1 MAMVKKWDADI
12 AGVLATQSDM
22 EKAQVLGRK
31 SIIKNQQNSLQFYL
45 KIISNVPFSFPDSV
59 TVVTCFGE
67 ELERWGFV
75 DDTSETD
82 DNRIIKLEE
91 FLHSYILF
99 FKVEMNRNT
108 QSNMEFYIAKNIHI
122 QKKADSY
129 RDGDHLVPIPIFNE
143 SISNMKLADFKRALY
158 KQGFVGLNNHI
169 SKEKNDSPKYI
180 AWGENNNMVISLYGE
195 FDDFSNAFAG
205 FRFIPE
211 GKIGTLGISEEIL
224 NESYVS
230 RDILFLPWKLYSDI
244 EETWSNATLIE
255 PSDIG
260 LDAQKNNDYKEEQRS
275 EMSEE
280 ENIEENAFNNEE
292 KFMKR
297 FVQYTEK
304 NGLIYAEVDLY
315 NFHTAIKTGSL
326 VILSGMSGT
335 GKSKLV
341 QEYAGALHLSSDK
354 VIFIPVRPFW
364 QDDADLIGYLDTLN
378 NIYRP
383 GDSGLVNLLIDAE
396 RNPDSVYIVCFDEM
410 NLARVE
416 HYFSQ
421 FLSVLEMEDG
431 KRFLQLYNEEY
442 ENRIHNSHAY
452 PPKIAIGKNVIFVGT
467 VNVDESTHHFSDKV
481 LDRANVISLTVNS
494 FDEYLKIKKLKK
506 QKDDKAQPNVQTKSL
521 TVYYNEFETFIN
533 RKEDDLDLNEGELA
547 FFWDLHRLLSKY
559 NKNIGVGWRII
570 KQIEKYVKN
579 VPKFGPLTKSEAIDI
594 QLVQRVMTKI
604 RGSEEQLNKVLGS
617 YDINE
622 EKVLDSKL
630 QELFD
635 EYKQISDFTKS
646 RECLIDKSRELQLHG
661 HTI

>member
-1 MAMVKKWDADI
+1 MAPLKKWDADI

-22 EKAQVLGRK
+22 EKTQILGRK
-31 SIIKNQQNSLQFYL
+31 PIIKNQQNSLQFYL
-45 KIISNVPFSFPDSV
+45 KIISNVPSSFPDSV
-59 TVVTCFGE
+59 KVVTCFGE

-75 DDTSETD
+75 DDTSDTD
-82 DNRIIKLEE
+82 DNRIAKLEK

-99 FKVEMNRNT
+99 FKVEMNRST
-108 QSNMEFYIAKNIHI
+108 QSNMEFYIVKNVHI

-129 RDGDHLVPIPIFNE
+129 REGDHLVPIPIFNE
-143 SISNMKLADFKRALY
+143 SISNMKLDDFKRALH
-158 KQGFVGLNNHI
+158 KQRFVGLNNHI

-195 FDDFSNAFAG
+195 FDDFSTAFAG

-211 GKIGTLGISEEIL
+211 GKIGTLEVSEEIL

-244 EETWSNATLIE
+244 EDTWSNAQVVE
-255 PSDIG
+255 PSDIK
-260 LDAQKNNDYKEEQRS
+260 LDDEKGNNCKEEQNS

-280 ENIEENAFNNEE
+280 ENIKETTFSNEE
-292 KFMKR
+292 KFMNR

-304 NGLIYAEVDLY
+304 NSLIYDEADLY

-354 VIFIPVRPFW
+354 ILFIPVRPFW

-396 RNPDSVYIVCFDEM
+396 RDSDSLYIVCFDEM

-452 PPKIAIGKNVIFVGT
+452 PPKVAIGKNIIFVGT

-481 LDRANVISLTVNS
+481 LDRANVINLTMNS
-494 FDEYLKIKKLKK
+494 FDEYLKIKELKK
-506 QKDDKAQPNVQTKSL
+506 QKDDKPQPNVQTKIL

-533 RKEDDLDLNEGELA
+533 RKEDDLDLNKDELA
-547 FFWDLHRLLSKY
+547 FFWELHKLLSKY
-559 NKNIGVGWRII
+559 NKNIGVGWRIV

-579 VPKFGPLTKSEAIDI
+579 VPKFGPLKKSEAIDI

-604 RGSEEQLNKVLGS
+604 RGSEEQLSKVLGS
-617 YDINE
+617 YDNNE

-630 QELFD
+630 LELFD
-635 EYKQISDFTKS
+635 EYKHISDFTKS